1 MGLMC
6 FFCFKRVFFE
16 VSFPSSGFEAE
27 KVDFSIKF
35 EGGAVKDRIIWKSE
49 AARQFAKTMCPKRR
63 ILRNQP
69 ENRPA

>member
-6 FFCFKRVFFE
+6 FFCLKRVFFE
-16 VSFPSSGFEAE
+16 VSFPSSGFKAG
-27 KVDFSIKF
+27 KAVFLIKF
-35 EGGAVKDRIIWKSE
+35 EGVAVSDRRIWKSE